1 LSAKKPPWL
10 KVPFPGGERYSWIK
24 KRAANL
30 NLSTVCEEANCPNI
44 GECWNGG
51 TATFMLMGDT
61 CTRGCRFCS
70 VKSAKNP
77 EALDAEEPKKL
88 AETVK
93 NLALKYVVLT
103 TVDRDDLPDQGA
115 SHIARCIRSTQRA
128 CPEMLIEML
137 MPDFQGK
144 TELVQQVIN
153 SRPAVLA
160 HNLETV
166 RSLSEKVRDSRAG
179 YDQSLDVLHYL
190 KQQCPEGYTKSSL
203 MLGVGE
209 SRTETLQ
216 AMKDLRDVGVDFL
229 TIGQYLQPSK
239 KHLKVEKFVHPDE
252 FDDLAVQG
260 DKMGFE
266 YVASGPLVRSS
277 YKAAEFYM
285 NEKFGET
292 HEFNRQSHFVSNQE
306 NFR

>member
-1 LSAKKPPWL
+1 MSTTTRLSPKKPPWL

-77 EALDAEEPKKL
+77 GALDPEEPKKL
-88 AETVK
+88 AETVN

-153 SRPAVLA
+153 ARPAVLA

-166 RSLSEKVRDSRAG
+166 RSLTGKVRDSRAS
-179 YDQSLDVLHYL
+179 YDQSLDVLRYL
-190 KQQCPEGYTKSSL
+190 KQQCPDGYTKSSL

-239 KHLKVEKFVHPDE
+239 KHLKVEKFMHPDE
-252 FDDLAVQG
+252 FNELALQG
-260 DKMGFE
+260 DKMGFV

-277 YKAAEFYM
+277 YKAAEFYIERKIRV
-285 NEKFGET
+285 NA
-292 HEFNRQSHFVSNQE
+292 
-306 NFR
+306 

>member
-1 LSAKKPPWL
+1 MSTTTTRLSPKKPPWL

-77 EALDAEEPKKL
+77 GALDPEEPKKL
-88 AETVK
+88 AETVN

-153 SRPAVLA
+153 ARPAVLA

-166 RSLSEKVRDSRAG
+166 RSLTGKVRDSRAS
-179 YDQSLDVLHYL
+179 YDQSLDVLRYL
-190 KQQCPEGYTKSSL
+190 KQQCPDGYTKSSL

-216 AMKDLRDVGVDFL
+216 AMKDLRDAGVDFL

-239 KHLKVEKFVHPDE
+239 KHLKVEKFMHPDE
-252 FDDLAVQG
+252 FDELALQG

-277 YKAAEFYM
+277 YKAAEFYIERKIRV
-285 NEKFGET
+285 NA
-292 HEFNRQSHFVSNQE
+292 
-306 NFR
+306 

>member
-1 LSAKKPPWL
+1 MSATTTRLSPKKPPWL
-10 KVPFPGGERYSWIK
+10 KVPFPGGESYSWIK

-77 EALDAEEPKKL
+77 GALDPEEPKKL

-153 SRPAVLA
+153 ARPAVLA

-166 RSLSEKVRDSRAG
+166 RSLTDRVRDSRAS
-179 YDQSLDVLHYL
+179 YDQSLDVLRYL
-190 KQQCPEGYTKSSL
+190 KQQCPDGYTKSSL

-239 KHLKVEKFVHPDE
+239 KHLKVEKFMHPDE
-252 FDDLAVQG
+252 FDELALQG

-277 YKAAEFYM
+277 YKAAEFYIERKIRV
-285 NEKFGET
+285 NA
-292 HEFNRQSHFVSNQE
+292 
-306 NFR
+306 

>member
-1 LSAKKPPWL
+1 MSTTTTRLSPKKPPWL

-77 EALDAEEPKKL
+77 GALDPEEPKKL

-144 TELVQQVIN
+144 IELVQQVIN
-153 SRPAVLA
+153 ARPAVLA

-166 RSLSEKVRDSRAG
+166 RSLTGKVRDSRAS
-179 YDQSLDVLHYL
+179 YDQSLDVLRYL
-190 KQQCPEGYTKSSL
+190 KQQCPDGYTKSSL

-209 SRTETLQ
+209 SRTETMQ

-239 KHLKVEKFVHPDE
+239 KHLKVEKFMHPDE
-252 FDDLAVQG
+252 FDELALQG

-277 YKAAEFYM
+277 YKAAEFYIERKIRV
-285 NEKFGET
+285 NA
-292 HEFNRQSHFVSNQE
+292 
-306 NFR
+306 

>member
-1 LSAKKPPWL
+1 VSTTTNILSAKKPPWL

-77 EALDAEEPKKL
+77 GALDAEEPKKL
-88 AETVK
+88 AETVN

-153 SRPAVLA
+153 ARPAVLA

-166 RSLSEKVRDSRAG
+166 RSLTGKVRDSRAS
-179 YDQSLDVLHYL
+179 YDQSLDVLRYL
-190 KQQCPEGYTKSSL
+190 KQQCPDGYTKSSL

-239 KHLKVEKFVHPDE
+239 KHLKVEKFMHPDE
-252 FDDLAVQG
+252 FNELALQG

-277 YKAAEFYM
+277 YKAAEFYIERKIRV
-285 NEKFGET
+285 NA
-292 HEFNRQSHFVSNQE
+292 
-306 NFR
+306 

>member
-1 LSAKKPPWL
+1 MSTTTNILSAKKPPWL

-77 EALDAEEPKKL
+77 GALDAEEPKKL

-153 SRPAVLA
+153 ARPAVLA

-166 RSLSEKVRDSRAG
+166 RSLTGKVRDSRAS
-179 YDQSLDVLHYL
+179 YDQSLDVLRYL
-190 KQQCPEGYTKSSL
+190 KQQCPDGYTKSSL

-239 KHLKVEKFVHPDE
+239 KHLKVEKFMHPDE
-252 FDDLAVQG
+252 FNELALQG

-277 YKAAEFYM
+277 YKAAEFYIERKIRV
-285 NEKFGET
+285 NA
-292 HEFNRQSHFVSNQE
+292 
-306 NFR
+306 

>member
-1 LSAKKPPWL
+1 MSATTTRLSPKKPPWL

-77 EALDAEEPKKL
+77 GALDPEEPKKL

-144 TELVQQVIN
+144 IELVQQVIN
-153 SRPAVLA
+153 ARPAVLA

-166 RSLSEKVRDSRAG
+166 RSLTDRVRDSRAS
-179 YDQSLDVLHYL
+179 YDQSLDVLRYL
-190 KQQCPEGYTKSSL
+190 KQQCPDGYTKSSL

-239 KHLKVEKFVHPDE
+239 KHLKVEKFMHPDE
-252 FDDLAVQG
+252 FDELALQG

-277 YKAAEFYM
+277 YKAAEFYIERKIRV
-285 NEKFGET
+285 NA
-292 HEFNRQSHFVSNQE
+292 
-306 NFR
+306 

>member
-1 LSAKKPPWL
+1 MSTTTTRLSPKKPPWL

-77 EALDAEEPKKL
+77 GALDPEEPKKL

-153 SRPAVLA
+153 ARPAVLA

-166 RSLSEKVRDSRAG
+166 RSLTDRVRDSRAS
-179 YDQSLDVLHYL
+179 YDQSLDVLRYL
-190 KQQCPEGYTKSSL
+190 KQQCPDGYTKSSL

-239 KHLKVEKFVHPDE
+239 KHLKVEKFMHPDE
-252 FDDLAVQG
+252 FDELALQG

-277 YKAAEFYM
+277 YKAAEFYIERKIRV
-285 NEKFGET
+285 NA
-292 HEFNRQSHFVSNQE
+292 
-306 NFR
+306 

>member
-1 LSAKKPPWL
+1 MSTTTNILSAKKPPWL

-77 EALDAEEPKKL
+77 GALDPEEPKKL
-88 AETVK
+88 AETVN

-153 SRPAVLA
+153 ARPAVLA

-166 RSLSEKVRDSRAG
+166 RSLTDRVRDSRAS
-179 YDQSLDVLHYL
+179 YDQSLDVLRYL
-190 KQQCPEGYTKSSL
+190 KQQCPDGYTKSSL

-216 AMKDLRDVGVDFL
+216 AMKDLRDAGVDFL

-239 KHLKVEKFVHPDE
+239 KHLKVEKFMHPDE
-252 FDDLAVQG
+252 FNELALQG

-277 YKAAEFYM
+277 YKAAEFYIERKIRV
-285 NEKFGET
+285 NA
-292 HEFNRQSHFVSNQE
+292 
-306 NFR
+306 

>member
-1 LSAKKPPWL
+1 MSTTTTRLSAKKPPWL

-77 EALDAEEPKKL
+77 EVLDAKEPKKL

-144 TELVQQVIN
+144 IELVQQVIN
-153 SRPAVLA
+153 ARPAVLA

-166 RSLSEKVRDSRAG
+166 RSLTDRVRDSRAS
-179 YDQSLDVLHYL
+179 YDQSLDVLRYL
-190 KQQCPEGYTKSSL
+190 KQQCPDGYTKSSL

-209 SRTETLQ
+209 SRTETMQ

-239 KHLKVEKFVHPDE
+239 KHLKVEKFMHPDE
-252 FDDLAVQG
+252 FNELALQG

-277 YKAAEFYM
+277 YKAAEFYIERKIRV
-285 NEKFGET
+285 NA
-292 HEFNRQSHFVSNQE
+292 
-306 NFR
+306 

>member
-1 LSAKKPPWL
+1 MSTTTTRLSPKKPPWL

-77 EALDAEEPKKL
+77 GALDPEEPKKL
-88 AETVK
+88 AETVN
-93 NLALKYVVLT
+93 NLALNYVVLT

-144 TELVQQVIN
+144 IELVQQVIN
-153 SRPAVLA
+153 ARPAVLA

-166 RSLSEKVRDSRAG
+166 RSLTDRVRDSRAS
-179 YDQSLDVLHYL
+179 YDQSLDVLRYL
-190 KQQCPEGYTKSSL
+190 KQQCPDGYTKSSL

-209 SRTETLQ
+209 SRTETMQ

-239 KHLKVEKFVHPDE
+239 KHLKVEKFMHPDE
-252 FDDLAVQG
+252 FDELALQG

-277 YKAAEFYM
+277 YKAAEFYIERKIRV
-285 NEKFGET
+285 NA
-292 HEFNRQSHFVSNQE
+292 
-306 NFR
+306 

>member
-1 LSAKKPPWL
+1 VSTTTNILSAKKPPWL

-77 EALDAEEPKKL
+77 GALDPEEPKKL
-88 AETVK
+88 AETVN

-153 SRPAVLA
+153 ARPAVLA

-166 RSLSEKVRDSRAG
+166 RSLTDRVRDSRAS
-179 YDQSLDVLHYL
+179 YDQSLDVLRYL
-190 KQQCPEGYTKSSL
+190 KQQCPDGYTKSSL

-239 KHLKVEKFVHPDE
+239 KHLKVEKFMHPDE
-252 FDDLAVQG
+252 FNELALQG

-277 YKAAEFYM
+277 YKAAEFYIERKIRV
-285 NEKFGET
+285 NA
-292 HEFNRQSHFVSNQE
+292 
-306 NFR
+306 

>member
-1 LSAKKPPWL
+1 MSTTTTRLSVKKPPWL

-30 NLSTVCEEANCPNI
+30 NLNTVCEEAKCPNI

-70 VKSAKNP
+70 VKTAKIP
-77 EALDAEEPKKL
+77 GALDAEEPRKL

-93 NLALKYVVLT
+93 NMDVRYVVLT

-137 MPDFQGK
+137 MPDFQGNTK
-144 TELVQQVIN
+144 LVQQVIN
-153 SRPAVLA
+153 ARPAVLA

-166 RSLSEKVRDSRAG
+166 RRLTPKVRDSRAG
-179 YDQSLDVLHYL
+179 YDQSLDVLRYL
-190 KQQCPEGYTKSSL
+190 KQHCPEGYTKSSL

-209 SRTETLQ
+209 RRAETLQ
-216 AMKDLRDVGVDFL
+216 AMEDLRDVGVDFL
-229 TIGQYLQPSK
+229 TIGQYLQPTK
-239 KHLKVEKFVHPDE
+239 KHLKVENFVHPDE
-252 FDDLAVQG
+252 FNELARLG

-277 YKAAEFYM
+277 YKAAEFYIERKIRG
-285 NEKFGET
+285 NA
-292 HEFNRQSHFVSNQE
+292 
-306 NFR
+306 